1 MKANPN
7 KMSEK
12 ERIDFIRDNGSEA
25 QKAGLKAIFGNN
37 QYKPKRME
45 MWNTRLKKGKRM
57 VQTIVEKNNGGYTKS
72 KKKIKKKKKSK
83 KGKSEDKNKKEDD
96 KNRELTFDDFI

>member
-1 MKANPN
+1 
-7 KMSEK
+7 MSEK

-37 QYKPKRME
+37 QYKPKRIN

-57 VQTIVEKNNGGYTKS
+57 VQTIVEKSNGEYTKS
-72 KKKIKKKKKSK
+72 DKLNKKRELK
-83 KGKSEDKNKKEDD
+83 DKNKKEKD
-96 KNRELTFDDFI
+96 KNRELTFDDFL